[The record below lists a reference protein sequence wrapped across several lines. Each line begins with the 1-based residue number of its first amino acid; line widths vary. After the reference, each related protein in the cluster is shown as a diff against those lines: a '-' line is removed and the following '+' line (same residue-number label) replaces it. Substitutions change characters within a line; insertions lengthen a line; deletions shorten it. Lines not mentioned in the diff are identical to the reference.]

1 MIDLSPLARRL
12 AGTPLAAWANTLQA
26 QLDVKMEKGH
36 GDLERW
42 QSALDALPDVKP
54 TEIDLLNGLTLDTDC
69 DDATRTQMRQ
79 ALMGLSPW
87 RKGPFDLFGVHVDTE
102 WHSDW
107 KWSRVA
113 PHINLKHKRILDVG
127 CGNGYYMWRMLGA
140 GAHSVI
146 GVDPNWLFFCQF
158 QAVQRFLQQEA
169 AWHLPFP
176 FEDLPPNLEGF
187 DTVFSMGVFYHRR
200 SPIEHLLA
208 LKDCLVKGGELVL
221 ETLVIEGDV
230 NQVLVPEDRYA
241 QMRNVWFLP
250 SIPALERW
258 LRRAGFSD
266 VRCVDVSTTTVEEQR
281 ATEWMKFQSLSDY
294 LDPNDPG
301 KTVEGLP
308 APFLLGQCLLHRAR
322 VDQARLDQVPAQQ
335 PAHLVVAQRGGRNE
349 DPYAMDGVGGQVKEQ
364 ALACFDETFGV
375 SPQVFVVCELH
386 GEGARRGVDR
396 MPARRLVR
404 RVSSSS
410 EVSTMGGMS

>member
-12 AGTPLAAWANTLQA
+12 ARTPLAEWANSLQA
-26 QLDVKMEKGH
+26 QLDTRLEKGH

-42 QSALDALPDVKP
+42 QGALDALPALEP
-54 TEIDLLNGLTLDTDC
+54 TTIDLLGGLTLDSDC
-69 DDATRTQMRQ
+69 DDATRARVRS

-87 RKGPFDLFGVHVDTE
+87 RKGPFELFGVHVDTE
-102 WHSDW
+102 WRSDW

-113 PHINLKHKRILDVG
+113 PHLDLKGKRILDVG

-140 GAHSVI
+140 GADTVI

-158 QAVQRFLQQEA
+158 QAVQRYLAQDA

-176 FEDLPPNLEGF
+176 FEDLPANLEGF

-221 ETLVIEGDV
+221 ETLVVEGDV

-250 SIPALERW
+250 SVPALERW

-266 VRCVDVSTTTVEEQR
+266 VRCVDVSTTSVEEQR
-281 ATEWMKFQSLSDY
+281 ATEWMKYQSLSDF
-294 LDPNDPG
+294 LDPSDHG
-301 KTVEGLP
+301 KTIEGLP
-308 APFLLGQCLLHRAR
+308 APMRA
-322 VDQARLDQVPAQQ
+322 VIVAR
-335 PAHLVVAQRGGRNE
+335 
-349 DPYAMDGVGGQVKEQ
+349 K
-364 ALACFDETFGV
+364 
-375 SPQVFVVCELH
+375 
-386 GEGARRGVDR
+386 
-396 MPARRLVR
+396 
-404 RVSSSS
+404 
-410 EVSTMGGMS
+410 

>member
-12 AGTPLAAWANTLQA
+12 AGTPLAEWANTLQA
-26 QLDVKMEKGH
+26 QLDTKMEKGH

-42 QSALDALPDVKP
+42 QSALNALPNVLP
-54 TEIDLLNGLTLDTDC
+54 TEIDLLDGLTLDTDC
-69 DDATRTQMRQ
+69 DDETRVQMRQ

-113 PHINLKHKRILDVG
+113 PHIDLQGKRILDVG

-158 QAVQRFLQQEA
+158 QAVQRFLQQESV
-169 AWHLPFP
+169 WHLPFP
-176 FEDLPPNLEGF
+176 FEDLPSNLEGF

-266 VRCVDVSTTTVEEQR
+266 VRCVDVSVTTVEEQR

-294 LDPNDPG
+294 LDPNDHS
-301 KTVEGLP
+301 KTIEGLP
-308 APFLLGQCLLHRAR
+308 APMRA
-322 VDQARLDQVPAQQ
+322 VI
-335 PAHLVVAQRGGRNE
+335 VA
-349 DPYAMDGVGGQVKEQ
+349 KK
-364 ALACFDETFGV
+364 
-375 SPQVFVVCELH
+375 
-386 GEGARRGVDR
+386 
-396 MPARRLVR
+396 
-404 RVSSSS
+404 
-410 EVSTMGGMS
+410 